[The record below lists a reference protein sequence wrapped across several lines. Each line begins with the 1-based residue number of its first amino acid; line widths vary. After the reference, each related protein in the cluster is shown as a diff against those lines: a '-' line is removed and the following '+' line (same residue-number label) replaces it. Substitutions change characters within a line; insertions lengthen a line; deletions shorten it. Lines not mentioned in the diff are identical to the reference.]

1 MDRADSFIPISQQQ
15 TAHCIDDERYAGKY
29 SERVRET
36 KILQHGVSTDGIHK
50 TSETC
55 SAGSYC
61 VRERAPLLEPLRDQ
75 ANDGVE
81 NDAKP
86 NSKCNTL
93 AQKKVPD
100 FVAI

>member
-1 MDRADSFIPISQQQ
+1 MDGANCLISISQQQ

-29 SERVRET
+29 SERIWEA

-50 TSETC
+50 ASKTC
-55 SAGSYC
+55 PAGAYR
-61 VRERAPLLEPLRDQ
+61 VGERAPLLEPLRDQ
-75 ANDGVE
+75 ANDSVE

-86 NSKCNTL
+86 NSECDTL
-93 AQKKVPD
+93 AEQKMPD